1 MPNDKAVYQN
11 LIDIGIFIYLLGLI
25 FDENGYSFNLLIQED
40 GPENITDEMI
50 LNAIYVLK

>member
-25 FDENGYSFNLLIQED
+25 FDENGYSFNLLIQDD